1 MAVHAEEVGRLG
13 RLLAGDLVEGSSGDI
28 VGLALADQAV
38 VFEEVLLLR
47 VVDIG
52 LGLENTLGLAPVFSI
67 SC

>member
-13 RLLAGDLVEGSSGDI
+13 RLLTGDLVEGSSGDI